1 MDRETAMKSS
11 PNDGYSRRFRKA
23 SSESPT
29 GGLAWTCLILA
40 LAIGCGGESNVT
52 SLSGRVLYEG
62 EPLSNAS
69 LMFYPGEGRPMIAP
83 LSDGGYGYSV
93 ELAPGEYRVTVNLG
107 AELPPGWKEGDPV
120 PPTTRK
126 LPRQFSS
133 RLDTPLTA
141 TVSAEG
147 EGQTIDFNVP

>member
-1 MDRETAMKSS
+1 MKSS
-11 PNDGYSRRFRKA
+11 PNDGCPRRFWKA
-23 SSESPT
+23 SSASPA
-29 GGLAWTCLILA
+29 GSLAWAFSILA

-52 SLSGRVLYEG
+52 SLSGRVLHEG

-69 LMFYPGEGRPMIAP
+69 LMFYPAEGRPMIAP
-83 LSDGGYGYSV
+83 LSEGEYSV
-93 ELAPGEYRVTVNLG
+93 ELPPGEYRVTVNLG

-126 LPRQFSS
+126 LPRQFVS

-147 EGQTIDFNVP
+147 EGQTSDFNIP

>member
-1 MDRETAMKSS
+1 MISS
-11 PNDGYSRRFRKA
+11 PNDGDSRRFRKT
-23 SSESPT
+23 SSKSRA
-29 GGLAWTCLILA
+29 GGLAWAFSALA
-40 LAIGCGGESNVT
+40 LTIGCGGESDVT
-52 SLSGRVLYEG
+52 MLSGRVLHEG

-69 LMFYPGEGRPMIAP
+69 LMFYPAAGRPMIAP
-83 LSDGGYGYSV
+83 LTEGDYSV
-93 ELAPGEYRVTVNLG
+93 ELPPGEYRVTVNLG

-141 TVSAEG
+141 AVSAES
-147 EGQTIDFNVP
+147 EGQTLDFNVP

>member
-11 PNDGYSRRFRKA
+11 PNDGYPRRFRKA
-23 SSESPT
+23 SSEFPA
-29 GGLAWTCLILA
+29 GGLAWAFSILA

-52 SLSGRVLYEG
+52 SLSGRVLHEG
-62 EPLSNAS
+62 QPLSNAS
-69 LMFYPGEGRPMIAP
+69 LMFYPAEGRPMIAP
-83 LSDGGYGYSV
+83 LSDGDYSV
-93 ELAPGEYRVTVNLG
+93 ELPPGEYRVTVNLG
-107 AELPPGWKEGDPV
+107 AELPPGWKEGDAV

-147 EGQTIDFNVP
+147 EGQTVDFNVP

>member
-11 PNDGYSRRFRKA
+11 PNDGSSRRFRKA
-23 SSESPT
+23 PSKSPA

-40 LAIGCGGESNVT
+40 LAIGCGGESNVA

-62 EPLSNAS
+62 APLSNAS
-69 LMFYPGEGRPMIAP
+69 LMFYPVEGRPMIAP
-83 LSDGGYGYSV
+83 LSDGDYSV

-126 LPRQFSS
+126 LPNQFTS

-141 TVSAEG
+141 TVSAGG
-147 EGQTIDFNVP
+147 EGQTVDFNVP

>member
-1 MDRETAMKSS
+1 MISLS
-11 PNDGYSRRFRKA
+11 NDGYPHRFRKA
-23 SSESPT
+23 SSAST
-29 GGLAWTCLILA
+29 CGNLAWGFSILA
-40 LAIGCGGESNVT
+40 LAVGCGGESNVT

-69 LMFYPGEGRPMIAP
+69 LMFYPAEGRPVIAP
-83 LSDGGYGYSV
+83 LSDGDYS
-93 ELAPGEYRVTVNLG
+93 LQLPPGEYRVTLNLG

-133 RLDTPLTA
+133 RLETPLTA

>member
-11 PNDGYSRRFRKA
+11 FNDGYSRRCWKA
-23 SSESPT
+23 SSQCPAAR
-29 GGLAWTCLILA
+29 LAWAFSILA
-40 LAIGCGGESNVT
+40 LTIGCGAESNVT

-69 LMFYPGEGRPMIAP
+69 LMFYPAEGRPMVAP
-83 LSDGGYGYSV
+83 LSTGDYSV
-93 ELAPGEYRVTVNLG
+93 ELPPGEYRVTVNLG
-107 AELPPGWKEGDPV
+107 AELPPGWKEGDPI

-126 LPRQFSS
+126 LPSQFVS

-141 TVSAEG
+141 TVSEQG
-147 EGQTIDFNVP
+147 GGQTLDFNVP

>member
-11 PNDGYSRRFRKA
+11 SNDGGPRRFRKA
-23 SSESPT
+23 SSASPA
-29 GGLAWTCLILA
+29 GRLAWAFPIIA
-40 LAIGCGGESNVT
+40 LAIGCGGKSSVT
-52 SLSGRVLYEG
+52 SLSGRVLHEG

-69 LMFYPGEGRPMIAP
+69 LMFYPAEGRPLIAP
-83 LSDGGYGYSV
+83 LSEGDYSV
-93 ELAPGEYRVTVNLG
+93 ELPPGEYRVTVNLG
-107 AELPPGWKEGDPV
+107 AELPSGWKEGDPV

-141 TVSAEG
+141 TVRAEG
-147 EGQTIDFNVP
+147 EGQTSDYNVP

>member
-1 MDRETAMKSS
+1 MDREMAMKSS
-11 PNDGYSRRFRKA
+11 PNDGDSRRFRKA
-23 SSESPT
+23 SAHCPVAR
-29 GGLAWTCLILA
+29 LACAFSILA
-40 LAIGCGGESNVT
+40 LTIGCGGESNLA

-83 LSDGGYGYSV
+83 LSDGGYSV
-93 ELAPGEYRVTVNLG
+93 ELPPGEYRVTVNLG
-107 AELPPGWKEGDPV
+107 AELPPGWQEGDPI

-126 LPRQFSS
+126 LPNQFAS

-141 TVSAEG
+141 TISEQG
-147 EGQTIDFNVP
+147 EGQTLDFNVP

>member
-11 PNDGYSRRFRKA
+11 PSDGYPRRFWKA
-23 SSESPT
+23 SSASPA
-29 GGLAWTCLILA
+29 GGLAWACSILA
-40 LAIGCGGESNVT
+40 LAIGCGGKSNVT
-52 SLSGRVLYEG
+52 SLSGRVLHEG
-62 EPLSNAS
+62 QPLSNAS
-69 LMFYPGEGRPMIAP
+69 LMFYPAEGRPMIAP
-83 LSDGGYGYSV
+83 LSDGDYSV
-93 ELAPGEYRVTVNLG
+93 ELPPGEYRVTVNLG

-120 PPTTRK
+120 PPTTRQ